1 MAKFKLKLGA
11 LPDFKLPVK
20 FQMINGD
27 EAEVIFTAKHRKA
40 KEIQEVFH
48 TEGLKDFDFVKE
60 ICSGWN
66 LEEEFNDENIEELVS
81 LFPASVLALTNA
93 YMQALAGQRA
103 KN

>member
-1 MAKFKLKLGA
+1 M
-11 LPDFKLPVK
+11 
-20 FQMINGD
+20 
-27 EAEVIFTAKHRKA
+27 
-40 KEIQEVFH
+40 
-48 TEGLKDFDFVKE
+48 KE

-103 KN
+103 KV